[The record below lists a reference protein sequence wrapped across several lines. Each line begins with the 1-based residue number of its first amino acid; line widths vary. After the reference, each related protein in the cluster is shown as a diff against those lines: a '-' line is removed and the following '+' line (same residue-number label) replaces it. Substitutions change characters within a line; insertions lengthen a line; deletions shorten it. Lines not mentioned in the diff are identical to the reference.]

1 MEIVAVAAAHGA
13 VLAALSER
21 CLEDAWSEAVV
32 GNILATPGAF
42 GFIAVVRG
50 IPEAFILC
58 RAGGGECDVLA
69 LGTLPEAR
77 RDGLARRLVERAVE
91 EAAIRGAWRMVL
103 EVAEDNEAARGLY
116 ARCAFSLVGRRPRY
130 YRRSADE
137 RADALVLSREWRPDV
152 AIR

>member
-1 MEIVAVAAAHGA
+1 MAPAHGT
-13 VLAALSER
+13 VVAALSER
-21 CLEDAWSEAVV
+21 CLEDVWSDAAV

-42 GFIAVVRG
+42 GFFAVVRG

-91 EAAIRGAWRMVL
+91 EAAIRGARRMVL

-116 ARCAFSLVGRRPRY
+116 ACCAFSPVGRRPRY
-130 YRRSADE
+130 YRRSAGE
-137 RADALVLSREWRPDV
+137 RADALVLSREWGPDDSV
-152 AIR
+152 P